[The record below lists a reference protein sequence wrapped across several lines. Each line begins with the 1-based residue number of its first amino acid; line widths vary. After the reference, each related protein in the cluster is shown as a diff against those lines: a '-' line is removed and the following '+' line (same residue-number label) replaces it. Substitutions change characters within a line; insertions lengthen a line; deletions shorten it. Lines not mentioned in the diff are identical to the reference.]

1 MGYGMERKMFITGIA
16 ASGALVACGGKGTT
30 PPAPTAAPT
39 ATPSAG
45 PTGTPTVA
53 PTATPTAAPT
63 AVPTVVPGTTPI
75 SIVNTNPA
83 MANASINVYI
93 YGQVPGTTGAGT
105 VWQFVNLDGSLT
117 TMTAGGPAVPALP
130 FYPGGSG
137 SGTSS
142 QPFHLPPM
150 QSGRIYIAAGAL
162 TIKIPVGAAAGAG
175 PNPPAPWTLDGTQSI
190 YFDFVEYTWLS
201 TASAFDV
208 DTTQVDAFSL
218 SMSVTLAGASTQ
230 TTGFL
235 SGSASRVRDGMAA
248 LVANWQPTLSQWP
261 YRIIHP
267 SHALAGSSFLDPAL
281 QAVWNAYKAPTWLT
295 VNSVAG
301 DGGTYATLSGQVDAS
316 GNFNFYLSQAGGT
329 PVATILSPFSAVNQ
343 SAHGWDT
350 ATVQMLA
357 CNGAFVY
364 DGSSPDKT
372 ALATLGNKI
381 SSALNRGVFGTATTP
396 VASEEDCTSTD
407 FYRSAAY
414 QDEYANVVHAIA
426 KNPTYGFDR
435 AYAYAYDDQCGFSTN
450 ITDPSPQS
458 VTVNIWP
465 S

>member
-1 MGYGMERKMFITGIA
+1 MGYGMERKIFITGIA

-30 PPAPTAAPT
+30 PPAPTSAPT

-45 PTGTPTVA
+45 PTASPTVA
-53 PTATPTAAPT
+53 PTATPTPAPT
-63 AVPTVVPGTTPI
+63 AVPTVVPGTTPM
-75 SIVNTNPA
+75 SIVTTNPA
-83 MANASINVYI
+83 MAGSSINVYI
-93 YGQVPGTTGAGT
+93 YGQVPGTSGTGT
-105 VWQFVNLDGSLT
+105 VWQFVNIDGSVT
-117 TMTAGGPAVPALP
+117 TMTPGGPAVPALP

-137 SGTSS
+137 SGTTS
-142 QPFHLPPM
+142 QPFHLPPL
-150 QSGRIYIAAGAL
+150 QSGRIYIAAGSLSIA
-162 TIKIPVGAAAGAG
+162 IPSAAAAGVG

-201 TASAFDV
+201 TASGFDV

-235 SGSASRVRDGMAA
+235 SGAATRVHSGISA

-267 SHALAGSSFLDPAL
+267 SHALAGATFLDPAL
-281 QAVWNAYKAPTWLT
+281 LAVWNAYQAPTWLT
-295 VNSVAG
+295 VNAVAG
-301 DGGTYATLSGQVDAS
+301 DGGTYATLSGQVDAN
-316 GNFNFYLSQAGGT
+316 GDFNFYLTQAGGT
-329 PVATILSPFSAVNQ
+329 PVATILSPFSSANQ
-343 SAHGWDT
+343 SAHTWDT

-364 DGSSPDKT
+364 NGSSTDTT
-372 ALATLGNKI
+372 ALATLGNMI
-381 SSALNRGVFGTATTP
+381 SSALNRGVFGTSSAP
-396 VASEEDCTSTD
+396 VASEEDCNAGD
-407 FYRSAAY
+407 FYGGKPY
-414 QDEYANVVHAIA
+414 QDEYASVVHAVA
-426 KNPTYGFDR
+426 KNPSYGFDK

-450 ITDPSPQS
+450 ITDPSPRS